1 MLTIEQIRG
10 ARGMLGWSAREL
22 AENSGLGLATIQR
35 MESRG
40 PGASSATNVEAVKA
54 ALEKAGIEFIPQNGG
69 GVGVRF
75 RNAQ

>member
-1 MLTIEQIRG
+1 MLTIGQLRG

-22 AENSGLGLATIQR
+22 ADKSGVGMATIQR
-35 MESRG
+35 MEKRG
-40 PGASSATNVEAVKA
+40 PSISTVANVEAVKA

-69 GVGVRF
+69 GAGVRF